1 MIRAEST
8 GEETMRESEEN
19 YKLLFEN
26 TGCAINF
33 FDQEGKVI
41 LMNED
46 ALDRLGWE
54 TEDLAGKSIY
64 DILPKKIANF
74 NIRRFSKIIKE
85 RKGVEFE
92 DYFELLTG
100 KYWFSSNIQPATDK
114 VENIKGVQI
123 ISDDTFQL

>member
-26 TGCAINF
+26 TGSAINF

-64 DILPKKIANF
+64 DILPKEIADF
-74 NIRRFSKIIKE
+74 HVRGFSKIIKE

-92 DYFELLTG
+92 DYFELPTG
-100 KYWFSSNIQPATDK
+100 KYWFSSNIQPVTDK
-114 VENIKGVQI
+114 VGNIKGVGV
-123 ISDDTFQL
+123 TGG